1 MEMETEVC
9 NARSNSALGAGAGRM
24 ALKDEA
30 RGGELRAMAS
40 AQVYFNRPHEYAPF
54 RRSVWG
60 RGDAKFE
67 QGSMFSP
74 YWQARL
80 VETPASDKL
89 KLLAGP

>member
-1 MEMETEVC
+1 MEMATGVC

-24 ALKDEA
+24 ALKDQA
-30 RGGELRAMAS
+30 RGRELRAMAS

-54 RRSVWG
+54 KRIVWG
-60 RGDAKFE
+60 RGAGKFE

-80 VETPASDKL
+80 VETPRADKL
-89 KLLAGP
+89 ILLAGP